1 MGEVA
6 VKFSFILGSEN
17 LRGEYFEE
25 IFERVC
31 LFETVFTYSLICI
44 KINLTINY
52 SLCLSS

>member
-6 VKFSFILGSEN
+6 VKFSFILSSEN

-31 LFETVFTYSLICI
+31 LVETVCTYSLICI